1 MDSLLT
7 CTIIYVLLAHCMG
20 RRLYLELNTM
30 LSVEYKNV
38 LREEELFT
46 FTLSLFGGIKCSH
59 CMYAENNSFLNGTKF
74 KAAVL

>member
-20 RRLYLELNTM
+20 RRLHLVLNT
-30 LSVEYKNV
+30 LLAAEYKNV
-38 LREEELFT
+38 YRKEELFT
-46 FTLSLFGGIKCSH
+46 FTLSLFDDIKCSP
-59 CMYAENNSFLNGTKF
+59 CMYAENNSFLIGTKF